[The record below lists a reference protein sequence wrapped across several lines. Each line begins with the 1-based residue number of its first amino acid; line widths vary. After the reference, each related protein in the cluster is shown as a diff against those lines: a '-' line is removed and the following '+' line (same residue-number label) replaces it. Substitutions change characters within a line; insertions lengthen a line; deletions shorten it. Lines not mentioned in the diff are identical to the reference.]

1 VGKCFTL
8 QAPVDTLFQL
18 SLDSHAM
25 LLSLIRQILV
35 VPAATVVLGLAVI
48 LLCPFDPSRRLFNRI
63 ARLWSRL
70 LCLSAGVTV
79 KVRGLEHVAPNR
91 PAVFIANH
99 QSLFDPPVLFLTV
112 PGKLRVI
119 AKRSLFL
126 VPIFGQALWAAGVIP
141 INRRNRQSSIAS
153 MTRAA
158 SRIRSGLSV
167 LVFAEGTRSRDG
179 HLLPFKKGAFVLAL
193 QAGVPVQPV
202 LVHRSRDVLPRGALF
217 PRRGTIEVVFLE
229 PVFTDGMTF
238 EDRQQ
243 LLTVVTDR
251 MQAAQGSMSLPG
263 AVPAAT

>member
-79 KVRGLEHVAPNR
+79 KVRGLEHVALDR

-119 AKRSLFL
+119 AKH
-126 VPIFGQALWAAGVIP
+126 Q
-141 INRRNRQSSIAS
+141 
-153 MTRAA
+153 
-158 SRIRSGLSV
+158 
-167 LVFAEGTRSRDG
+167 E
-179 HLLPFKKGAFVLAL
+179 
-193 QAGVPVQPV
+193 
-202 LVHRSRDVLPRGALF
+202 
-217 PRRGTIEVVFLE
+217 
-229 PVFTDGMTF
+229 
-238 EDRQQ
+238 
-243 LLTVVTDR
+243 VTDEESSLLASEIAAR
-251 MQAAQGSMSLPG
+251 IQAEVDYPG
-263 AVPAAT
+263 KIKVTVIREMWARATAS